1 MCDTYVAGMLPRGGR
16 GEWTPDQKQFF
27 KWATR
32 YLREAITVAVVKVAA
47 KSLLSS
53 GRAGA
58 RKREATTRDKH
69 DVDLDADT
77 QVATTA
83 TA

>member
-1 MCDTYVAGMLPRGGR
+1 MSPPGHTFVAPSIWLG
-16 GEWTPDQKQFF
+16 
-27 KWATR
+27 A
-32 YLREAITVAVVKVAA
+32 
-47 KSLLSS
+47 S
-53 GRAGA
+53 A
-58 RKREATTRDKH
+58 RKREATTRGKN